1 MRTLAAA
8 RRSSKLWPA
17 YYCVKDALGQV
28 PGSVGFAKTMRGNRQ
43 HQNLDALFQQFAD
56 LFRGGATANFSLRHF
71 AVVNFA
77 RLFRKCVADILSICN
92 YVIEQLRQFA
102 ADIHALLELVFRRH
116 FGLAFNPPRVDMRS
130 MQDFCDLADT
140 ADRAIQQRTLLLL
153 FEVSERGEPP
163 LKAVVVATGQ
173 IEDN

>member
-77 RLFRKCVADILSICN
+77 RLFRKC
-92 YVIEQLRQFA
+92 A